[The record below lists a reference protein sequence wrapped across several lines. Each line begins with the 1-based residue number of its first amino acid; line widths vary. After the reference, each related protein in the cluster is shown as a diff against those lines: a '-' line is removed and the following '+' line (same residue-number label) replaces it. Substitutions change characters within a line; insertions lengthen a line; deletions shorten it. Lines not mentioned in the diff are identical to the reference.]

1 MSILQPNDNSEI
13 LVDDFIR
20 YSLSHL
26 STVSGIA
33 NTISLYPPLGTPAPG
48 IVLWSGYFVP
58 PPSPTVPT
66 IDPDISSLYNQ
77 LDFSNIPLDINS
89 VEVQE
94 ILNPSISKIN
104 QKIIADGDLG
114 NDVDLGVARIAQMD
128 NSVAEILDTALYD
141 QGILKIEDTDTN
153 IQSGY
158 KNLDELLRIAG
169 KYAPKLRKNPRVRYE
184 NLKTGFIKGVH
195 GLCPQGTQAVVVA
208 LTGMEELGKISG
220 NADWFS
226 FKKPSTG
233 GGESSFA
240 INIKGKSYYNDKVK
254 VGNDYINTP
263 SQWQVGDIIANGYS
277 GTKPYGHIQVWTGF
291 AWVSDFTQKRIQTNN
306 VDFNTIALW
315 RLNNNGKELV
325 SSQKV

>member
-1 MSILQPNDNSEI
+1 MSILQPNNNSEI

-26 STVSGIA
+26 NTVSGIA

-48 IVLWSGYFVP
+48 IVVWSGYLVP
-58 PPSPTVPT
+58 PPSPAIPSV
-66 IDPDISSLYNQ
+66 DVDISSLYNQ

-94 ILNPSISKIN
+94 ILNPSVSKIN
-104 QKIIADGDLG
+104 QKIIADSDLG
-114 NDVDLGVARIAQMD
+114 NDIDLGIARISQLD
-128 NSVAEILDTALYD
+128 NTVAEILDSALYD
-141 QGILKIEDTDTN
+141 QEILKVEDVD

-169 KYAPKLRKNPRVRYE
+169 RYAPKLRKNPRVRYE

-195 GLCPQGTQAVVVA
+195 GLCPQGVQAVVVA
-208 LTGMEELGKISG
+208 LTGLEELGKIGG

-240 INIKGKSYYNDKVK
+240 ININGKTYYNDKVN
-254 VGNDYINTP
+254 VGSDYINNP
-263 SQWQVGDIIANGYS
+263 SRWQIGDIIANGYIGS
-277 GTKPYGHIQVWTGF
+277 KPYGHIQVWTGF

-325 SSQKV
+325 SSQTLSI